1 MDEENNGFEEVPPV
15 EEGEGEELDAGMASP
30 QKARAEER
38 AKANDYLA
46 NWQRSQADFL
56 NYKKRTEQERYE
68 TAKHANATLIL
79 ALLPVL
85 DDLERAL
92 ENVPEELV
100 ESNWVDGIELISRKL
115 KSILEG
121 HGLSEIK
128 AIGEPFDP
136 NLHEAMLYSDGE
148 EEMVVEEVQ
157 KGYRLHDQLLRPT
170 KVSVGKGS
178 DENYETSQEDIKEEN
193 NG

>member
-1 MDEENNGFEEVPPV
+1 MDEEYNGFKEVPPV
-15 EEGEGEELDAGMASP
+15 EEGEAEELETDVVSLQKALGEERD
-30 QKARAEER
+30 
-38 AKANDYLA
+38 KANGYLA

-56 NYKKRTEQERYE
+56 NYKKRTEQDRYE
-68 TAKHANATLIL
+68 TAKHANAILIL

-92 ENVPEELV
+92 ENVPEKLAK
-100 ESNWVDGIELISRKL
+100 SNWVDGIELIYRKF

-121 HGLSEIK
+121 HGLSEIQ
-128 AIGEPFDP
+128 AIGEAFDP
-136 NLHEAMLYSDGE
+136 NLHEAMLFSEGE
-148 EEMVVEEVQ
+148 EEMVVEEMQ
-157 KGYRLHDQLLRPT
+157 KGYRLHDQVLRPT

-178 DENYETSQEDIKEEN
+178 EENYETLQEGIKEEN

>member
-1 MDEENNGFEEVPPV
+1 MHDENNDFEEVLPV
-15 EEGEGEELDAGMASP
+15 EEGEGEQPEADVASL
-30 QKARAEER
+30 QKALSEER
-38 AKANDYLA
+38 AKSNGYLA

-68 TAKHANATLIL
+68 TARHANATLIL

-92 ENVPEELV
+92 DNVPEKLAK
-100 ESNWVDGIELISRKL
+100 SNWVDGIGFISRKF

-121 HGLSEIK
+121 HGLSEIR

-136 NLHEAMLYSDGE
+136 NFHEAMLFSEGE
-148 EEMVVEEVQ
+148 EEMVVEEMQ
-157 KGYRLHDQLLRPT
+157 KGYKLHDQVLRPT

-178 DENYETSQEDIKEEN
+178 EEDYETSQEDIKEEN

>member
-15 EEGEGEELDAGMASP
+15 EEGEGEELETDVASLP
-30 QKARAEER
+30 KALADEQ
-38 AKANDYLA
+38 AKANGYLA

-56 NYKKRTEQERYE
+56 NYKKRTEQERYD

-92 ENVPEELV
+92 ENVPEKLV
-100 ESNWVDGIELISRKL
+100 ESNWVDGIELISRKF

-148 EEMVVEEVQ
+148 EEMVVEEMQ
-157 KGYRLHDQLLRPT
+157 KGYRLHDLLLRPT

-178 DENYETSQEDIKEEN
+178 EENYEALQEEIKEEN

>member
-1 MDEENNGFEEVPPV
+1 MDEENNGFEEMLPV
-15 EEGEGEELDAGMASP
+15 EEGEGEEPEADVASL
-30 QKARAEER
+30 QKTLVEEQ
-38 AKANDYLA
+38 AKANGYLA

-68 TAKHANATLIL
+68 TAKHANGTLIL

-92 ENVPEELV
+92 ENAPEKLAK
-100 ESNWVDGIELISRKL
+100 SNWVDGIGLISRKF
-115 KSILEG
+115 KTILEG

-136 NLHEAMLYSDGE
+136 NFHEAMLYSEGE
-148 EEMVVEEVQ
+148 EEMVVEEMQ
-157 KGYRLHDQLLRPT
+157 KGYRLHDQVLRPT

-178 DENYETSQEDIKEEN
+178 GENDETSQEDIKEEN

>member
-1 MDEENNGFEEVPPV
+1 MDEENNNLEEMSPV
-15 EEGEGEELDAGMASP
+15 EECEGEELDTDVASL
-30 QKARAEER
+30 QKALVEEQ
-38 AKANDYLA
+38 AKANGYLD

-92 ENVPEELV
+92 ENIPEKPV
-100 ESNWVDGIELISRKL
+100 KSNWVDGIELISRKL

-121 HGLSEIK
+121 HGLSEIQ

-136 NLHEAMLYSDGE
+136 NLHEAMLFSEGE
-148 EEMVVEEVQ
+148 EEMVVEEMQ
-157 KGYRLHDQLLRPT
+157 KGYRLHDQVLRPT

-178 DENYETSQEDIKEEN
+178 EQNDETSQEDMKEEN

>member
-1 MDEENNGFEEVPPV
+1 MDEENNGFEEMLPV
-15 EEGEGEELDAGMASP
+15 EEGEGEEPEADVASL
-30 QKARAEER
+30 QKALAEEQ
-38 AKANDYLA
+38 AKANGYLA

-68 TAKHANATLIL
+68 TAKHANGTLIL

-92 ENVPEELV
+92 ENVPEKLAK
-100 ESNWVDGIELISRKL
+100 SNWVDGIELISRKF

-136 NLHEAMLYSDGE
+136 NLHEAMLYSEGE
-148 EEMVVEEVQ
+148 EEMVVEEMQ
-157 KGYRLHDQLLRPT
+157 KGYRLHDQVLRPT

-178 DENYETSQEDIKEEN
+178 EENYETSQEDIKEEN